1 MGQKTEYMMYEQV
14 HICMRCIMLFD
25 HNFKMTNVYEMSSIG
40 KVVNFWILP
49 DQRLTGKTIGKIF
62 LPVKDGKM

>member
-1 MGQKTEYMMYEQV
+1 
-14 HICMRCIMLFD
+14 MLFD

-40 KVVNFWILP
+40 KVVNFRILP

-62 LPVKDGKM
+62 LLVKDGKL